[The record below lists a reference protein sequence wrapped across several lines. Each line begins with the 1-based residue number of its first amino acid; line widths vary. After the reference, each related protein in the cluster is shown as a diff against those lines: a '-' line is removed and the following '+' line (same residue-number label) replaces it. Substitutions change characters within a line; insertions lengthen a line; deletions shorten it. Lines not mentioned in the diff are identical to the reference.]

1 MNRDK
6 RDARSGVRR
15 LRDAQRLLLIDHE
28 LVKQDD
34 SLKQAINLLD
44 QRHRSTLGAGIYE
57 M

>member
-44 QRHRSTLGAGIYE
+44 QRHRSTLGAGIYG